1 MSFTSL
7 NLNNCEANLH
17 TKINE
22 TDTGAVE
29 TSMYPT
35 DHSKK
40 KKKQQENKTLH
51 SGQIWQQIYSKQY

>member
-7 NLNNCEANLH
+7 NLSNCEANLH

-40 KKKQQENKTLH
+40 KTTTTRKQNVALRADLATD
-51 SGQIWQQIYSKQY
+51 I

>member
-40 KKKQQENKTLH
+40 KTRKQNVALRADLATD
-51 SGQIWQQIYSKQY
+51 I

>member
-40 KKKQQENKTLH
+40 TTTRKQNVALRADLATD
-51 SGQIWQQIYSKQY
+51 I

>member
-7 NLNNCEANLH
+7 NLSNCEANLH

-40 KKKQQENKTLH
+40 KQENKTLH

>member
-7 NLNNCEANLH
+7 NLSNCEANLH

-40 KKKQQENKTLH
+40 KKTTRKQNVALRADLATD
-51 SGQIWQQIYSKQY
+51 I

>member
-40 KKKQQENKTLH
+40 KTTRKQNVALRADLATD
-51 SGQIWQQIYSKQY
+51 I

>member
-7 NLNNCEANLH
+7 NLSNCEANLH

-40 KKKQQENKTLH
+40 KTKTRKQNIALRADLATD
-51 SGQIWQQIYSKQY
+51 I

>member
-40 KKKQQENKTLH
+40 KKKKTTR
-51 SGQIWQQIYSKQY
+51 KQNVALRADLATDI

>member
-40 KKKQQENKTLH
+40 KKKQENKTLH

>member
-40 KKKQQENKTLH
+40 KKKTTR
-51 SGQIWQQIYSKQY
+51 KQNVALRADLATDI